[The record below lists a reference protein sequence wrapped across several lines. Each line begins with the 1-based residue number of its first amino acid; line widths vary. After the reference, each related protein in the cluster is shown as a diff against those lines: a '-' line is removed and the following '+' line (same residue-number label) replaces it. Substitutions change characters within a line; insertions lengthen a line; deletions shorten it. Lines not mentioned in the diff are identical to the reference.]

1 MWPTDALFGELI
13 RGPHEMTVR
22 VELWRGT
29 QVKLSD
35 NLEISAGSVTLDR
48 NTDVYSA
55 AELTVQLT
63 ENGGLLGTDAIS
75 IADLNV
81 YGLVIR
87 PYRGVRLP
95 DGSAA
100 EVPLGHLL
108 VEHFKRAA
116 VSTAVTVK
124 AGGYRSY
131 LRDAKLREPFAA
143 GGLVARDVLLTL
155 IQGGLP
161 ADFGTIDYDT
171 AEWDALGTGT
181 LPDGTV
187 FESDRL
193 AAIDEIATSF
203 GVEVFPDREGVWRF
217 RRLDEVAEPVW
228 DLDTGPNGVQLE
240 AQAGQDRSSVW
251 NVVIARGEA
260 SEDAPAA
267 QAVAENSDP
276 SSPTYVG
283 GPFGERVWVYT
294 SGLLTD
300 HAKAQAAADL
310 LLARHSLA
318 DTVVDCTAVPH
329 PGLDP
334 GDAVRVSMP
343 DGAVRVFQLDA
354 VTIPLTVDGTL
365 GLATR
370 QRSMEEGV

>member
-29 QVKLSD
+29 QVKLSG
-35 NLEISAGSVTLDR
+35 NLEISAGAVTLDR
-48 NTDVYSA
+48 NTDVYSS

-95 DGSAA
+95 DGSSA

-124 AGGYRSY
+124 ASGYRSY

-143 GGLVARDVLLTL
+143 GGQVARDVLLTL

-161 ADFGTIDYDT
+161 ADFGTIAYDT
-171 AEWDALGTGT
+171 AEWNALGAAV
-181 LPDGTV
+181 LPEGTV

-228 DLDTGPNGVQLE
+228 DVDTGPGGVQLE

-260 SEDAPAA
+260 SEDTPAA
-267 QAVAENSDP
+267 QAVAENDDP
-276 SSPTYVG
+276 GSPTYVD

-294 SGLLTD
+294 SALLTD
-300 HAKAQAAADL
+300 DAKAQAAADL
-310 LLARHSLA
+310 LLSRHSLA

-334 GDAVRVSMP
+334 GDTIRVGMP
-343 DGAVRVFQLDA
+343 DGTVRAFQLDA
-354 VTIPLTVDGTL
+354 VTVPLTVDGTL

-370 QRSMEEGV
+370 QRAQEGST